1 MRPRPTGAA
10 GAARSSAGMPV
21 SEPGGRPAG
30 VVATRRT
37 APSRASASSTGVRA
51 ASSAVGAPPRGGCAA
66 PSGMMSTSAGRPDP
80 RSEIALGITPRLTAR
95 CARSPLDPL
104 LRADARVHRVLDLD
118 DLGDEVGGLD
128 EARVGVAAGGDD
140 VLEARAL
147 RDRLDHFAGVDPAP
161 LDGGRDLVEE
171 QELEALLGDRPLDL
185 VPPLAREVGGLL
197 EVTRDPRPAVAHL
210 LPGDAAERRGRLRL
224 ADLPL
229 AGLDELED
237 AAAMPPRPRAQQHP
251 EGRRALALAV
261 TGDHDHQRPVA
272 RLAPLG
278 LGAAL
283 VARAVRD
290 VDGAHAA
297 LLGVMGT
304 RKTRGR
310 WRAAAFS
317 DSAWTWPPPAAAS
330 AAASPRRTGPSSVS
344 ITCSASAAAPR
355 RAAAARAL
363 PSGSATRPS
372 VMTMAS
378 ARRSG
383 SRSAS
388 PRMSDSAAASPAASG
403 VRPPVGSS
411 WTTWA
416 ARSSGAPGAT
426 FACAP
431 PSRKARMATRSRRA

>member
-10 GAARSSAGMPV
+10 GTAPSSAGMPV

-128 EARVGVAAGGDD
+128 EARVGVAAGDDD
-140 VLEARAL
+140 VLEARAV
-147 RDRLDHFAGVDPAP
+147 RDRVDHFAGVDPAP
-161 LDGGRDLVEE
+161 LDGVRDLVEE

-185 VPPLAREVGGLL
+185 LPPLAREVPGLL
-197 EVTRDPRPAVAHL
+197 EVARDPRPPIAHL
-210 LPGDAAERRGRLRL
+210 LPGDPAERRGGLRL

-229 AGLDELED
+229 ARLDELED
-237 AAAMPPRPRAQQHP
+237 AAAMPARPRAQQHP
-251 EGRRALALAV
+251 EGRGALALAV
-261 TGDHDHQRPVA
+261 AGDDDHQRAIA
-272 RLAPLG
+272 RLASFG
-278 LGAAL
+278 LGAAP
-283 VARAVRD
+283 VAFAVRD

-297 LLGVMGT
+297 LLGVAGT

-317 DSAWTWPPPAAAS
+317 DSGWTWPPP
-330 AAASPRRTGPSSVS
+330 G
-344 ITCSASAAAPR
+344 
-355 RAAAARAL
+355 AARAGGR
-363 PSGSATRPS
+363 PGRTRPS
-372 VMTMAS
+372 
-378 ARRSG
+378 
-383 SRSAS
+383 
-388 PRMSDSAAASPAASG
+388 SAA
-403 VRPPVGSS
+403 V
-411 WTTWA
+411 TW
-416 ARSSGAPGAT
+416 
-426 FACAP
+426 
-431 PSRKARMATRSRRA
+431 